1 MPIITV
7 PTAAGHRPPIKAVFF
22 DLDGTLVSFQTHAVP
37 HSAEQAIKRLQEQGI
52 KVLAATGRSLDA
64 LGPVRYLNFDGFIT
78 YNGGCCVTADG
89 HVLQRHAL
97 DPEDVQRLLAYTAHQ
112 PFPYVLMYEDRVA
125 VNQTTPEME
134 AMYTRLNLP
143 VPPVVAREK
152 TDITQVLQANVFLG
166 PEAELAFMQQVMPH
180 SVATRWTP
188 LFADVNPQ
196 GISKRVGVDVFCQ
209 HFGLEVSE
217 TMSFGDGGND
227 VTMLQ
232 YTGLSV
238 AMGNAAQPVQDSAD
252 YVTAEADQ
260 DGIAQALRHFGL
272 L

>member
-1 MPIITV
+1 MLTNILSAEAET
-7 PTAAGHRPPIKAVFF
+7 HSPIKAVFF

-37 HSAEQAIKRLQEQGI
+37 LSAERALARLQEQGI
-52 KVLAATGRSLDA
+52 KVLAATGRSIDA
-64 LGPVRYLNFDGFIT
+64 LAPVRYLNFDGFIT

-89 HVLQRHAL
+89 HVLRRHTL
-97 DPEDVQRLLAYTAHQ
+97 DSGDVQRLLDYAVHQ
-112 PFPYVLMYEDRVA
+112 PLNYVLMYENSVA
-125 VNQTTPEME
+125 VNRTTPEME

-143 VPPVVAREK
+143 VPPVVERAK
-152 TDITQVLQANVFLG
+152 TELTQVLQANVFLG
-166 PEAELAFMQQVMPH
+166 PEAEHAFMEQVMPN

-196 GISKRVGVDVFCQ
+196 GISKKVGVDVFCE
-209 HFGLEVSE
+209 HFGLDVSE

-238 AMGNAAQPVQDSAD
+238 AMGNAAPHVQDSAD
-252 YVTAEADQ
+252 YVTAETDH
-260 DGIAQALRHFGL
+260 DGIAQALTHFGL

>member
-1 MPIITV
+1 MQ
-7 PTAAGHRPPIKAVFF
+7 TAPFSPAVAGRPPIKAIFF

-37 HSAEQAIKRLQEQGI
+37 RSAEQALARLQEQGI

-64 LGPVRYLNFDGFIT
+64 LAPVRYLNFDGFIT
-78 YNGGCCVTADG
+78 YNGGCCVTAEG
-89 HVLQRHAL
+89 QVLRRNAL
-97 DPEDVQRLLAYTAHQ
+97 EPDDVQRLLDYTVRQ

-143 VPPVVAREK
+143 VPPVVAREE
-152 TDITQVLQANVFLG
+152 TDVTQVLQANVFLG
-166 PEAELAFMQQVMPH
+166 PEAERAFMQQVMPN

-196 GISKRVGVDVFCQ
+196 GISKKVGVDVFCQ
-209 HFGLEVSE
+209 YFGLDVSE

-238 AMGNAAQPVQDSAD
+238 AMGNAAQQVQDSAD
-252 YVTAEADQ
+252 YVTAETDQ
-260 DGIAQALRHFGL
+260 DGIAQALARFGL